1 MAPPLSDLLRY
12 LRSPQPRQRLHRRV
26 WDISNL
32 HTLETFQ
39 TGCDNNFNV
48 LSIGCVAP
56 LGGVTYSRTHAASPS
71 GLDIHVRDGPGVIEV
86 GEPDAGDRA
95 LPQNA
100 GHRRRL

>member
-1 MAPPLSDLLRY
+1 MLPKLWFHKKHYA
-12 LRSPQPRQRLHRRV
+12 
-26 WDISNL
+26 N
-32 HTLETFQ
+32 
-39 TGCDNNFNV
+39 NNFNV